1 MADLRWRFFW
11 AVSAATVSLVAL
23 CVFTAASLFREQ
35 EKIARVLR
43 ENVASRRAAVE
54 MEECLNN
61 VISLEHKRIEEIT
74 PLHDRLR
81 AHLVAIRQVSDEP
94 EEQRLADQLEIG
106 YANYMRRWRSIPP
119 RELDRRRHEEALR

>member
-11 AVSAATVSLVAL
+11 AVTLASICLVVLCVLTAVSLFHQQA
-23 CVFTAASLFREQ
+23 T
-35 EKIARVLR
+35 IANVLR

-61 VISLEHKRIEEIT
+61 VITLEHKRIEEVS

-81 AHLVAIRQVSDEP
+81 VHLAAIRLVSDEP
-94 EEQRLADQLEIG
+94 EEQRLANQI
-106 YANYMRRWRSIPP
+106 
-119 RELDRRRHEEALR
+119 EAGFA